1 MASFARS
8 ALPPRRREWTV
19 EEHALFAARR
29 SSSCS
34 DSCRQT
40 RKKALATARR
50 LGLSTTAA
58 NPQPHSH
65 SGAARQAPRHERRQ
79 VEAAATPR
87 RNARQKQSARRSA
100 ERHRQRQLVIR
111 SRIIC
116 LLFVI
121 RLRRR
126 VRLRRDLGDL
136 DELASQSSQE
146 AVAKR
151 DRPSSR
157 SGSDTT
163 ESSSDPLE
171 YEHHHVLGL
180 ARTFGSTRAP
190 PTKRAGREV
199 WQSSR
204 ALLR

>member
-1 MASFARS
+1 MRCS
-8 ALPPRRREWTV
+8 RR
-19 EEHALFAARR
+19 AR

-40 RKKALATARR
+40 RRPSATARR

-87 RNARQKQSARRSA
+87 RNARQKRSARRSA

-151 DRPSSR
+151 DRP
-157 SGSDTT
+157 
-163 ESSSDPLE
+163 L
-171 YEHHHVLGL
+171 L
-180 ARTFGSTRAP
+180 
-190 PTKRAGREV
+190 
-199 WQSSR
+199 SR
-204 ALLR
+204 AARGRGMEANHGPLHPTRQERATEIPGGTRNPSHESEHQAEGENHRIDSKGSRIHADMFA

>member
-19 EEHALFAARR
+19 EEHALFAARKEFELLR
-29 SSSCS
+29 LLST
-34 DSCRQT
+34 D
-40 RKKALATARR
+40 KKALATARR

-79 VEAAATPR
+79 VEAAANPR
-87 RNARQKQSARRSA
+87 RNARQKRSARRSA

-121 RLRRR
+121 RLRRA
-126 VRLRRDLGDL
+126 LH
-136 DELASQSSQE
+136 A
-146 AVAKR
+146 AV
-151 DRPSSR
+151 
-157 SGSDTT
+157 
-163 ESSSDPLE
+163 
-171 YEHHHVLGL
+171 
-180 ARTFGSTRAP
+180 
-190 PTKRAGREV
+190 
-199 WQSSR
+199 
-204 ALLR
+204 

>member
-8 ALPPRRREWTV
+8 VLPPRQREWTV
-19 EEHALFAARR
+19 EEHALFAARKEFELLR
-29 SSSCS
+29 LLST
-34 DSCRQT
+34 DKR
-40 RKKALATARR
+40 ALATARR
-50 LGLSTTAA
+50 LGFSTTVAQ
-58 NPQPHSH
+58 PQPHSH
-65 SGAARQAPRHERRQ
+65 SGAAHRAPQRERRQ
-79 VEAAATPR
+79 VVVAATPR
-87 RNARQKQSARRSA
+87 RNARQRRSARRSA
-100 ERHRQRQLVIR
+100 ERHRKRQLIIR
-111 SRIIC
+111 SRILC

-126 VRLRRDLGDL
+126 VRARRDLGDL

-157 SGSDTT
+157 SDSDTT
-163 ESSSDPLE
+163 ESSGDPLE

-180 ARTFGSTRAP
+180 ARVFGSTRAP
-190 PTKRAGREV
+190 PMKRAGREM
-199 WQSSR
+199 WQSSH